1 MTRSEAPALLSQ
13 AASHD
18 GGTRNAE
25 APGGD
30 SRARCVAR
38 LVECYRGALL
48 RHLKGLLPRPEDAE
62 DVLQETCRRLLDAP
76 QLDTSSARARA
87 YMFRIATHLAYDR
100 FRARRLESFEAGGYE
115 ASLAGAG
122 AEPDAIVD
130 FEQGLDIVRQT
141 LLELKPRCRRVFLLR
156 IAEGMDYAAIAE
168 VLGTSKRTVEREMKH
183 ALDACQKR
191 LKR

>member
-1 MTRSEAPALLSQ
+1 MTRSEAPALASQ

-18 GGTRNAE
+18 DSKRDAE

-30 SRARCVAR
+30 LRTRFVAR
-38 LVECYRGALL
+38 LVERYRDALL

-76 QLDTSSARARA
+76 HVDTGGAQARA

-115 ASLAGAG
+115 ASLPGASH
-122 AEPDAIVD
+122 EPDAIVG

-156 IAEGMDYAAIAE
+156 IAEGMAYEAIADI
-168 VLGTSKRTVEREMKH
+168 LGTSKRTVEREMKH